1 MFVKLTTGVN
11 FTNIL
16 TAAFL
21 NESVQRIF
29 YFWDFLVKEIF
40 ETAACKMLVNLTSGH
55 LHLPHRPQLGLDL
68 PPLRGWLLSKLAGLR
83 SRLVSHLPPAWRSG
97 P

>member
-40 ETAACKMLVNLTSGH
+40 ETAACKMLVNLTSEE
-55 LHLPHRPQLGLDL
+55 
-68 PPLRGWLLSKLAGLR
+68 SKG
-83 SRLVSHLPPAWRSG
+83 
-97 P
+97 